1 MMKMKGIWQKFKG
14 LMPEGLKDFPHY
26 AEGPERYS
34 LLRKNFVFIVCAT
47 AIIPLLLMAAINYYQ
62 YQSALKEEIV
72 KPLSRL
78 ITSTKHSLELFLSER
93 ESTLRLLIRE
103 RTFEE
108 LSNQGRVNFIFQSL
122 RAEFPEFVDLGL
134 IDSAG
139 LQRSYSGPYELKG
152 KNYRDQDWF
161 QEVQL
166 RGVYVSN
173 VFLGYR
179 KFPHFVIAIK
189 RDTVEGDFY
198 VLRATIDTEKFNQL
212 ISTISL
218 RPGSDIFL
226 IDREGVLQ
234 TPSRSHGNVLDKV
247 SLSVPPMSQEA
258 VITRTKDEHGEHL
271 LGYAYLRGANFILVL
286 IKEPGEIMAGWF
298 TLKSELLLVLV
309 VSVAVILIV
318 SLRATGL
325 LVDRIREADQK
336 RESCYIEVE
345 HTAKLA
351 SLGRL
356 AAGVAHEIN
365 NPLAIINEK
374 AGLLKDLVEFSEE
387 YHDQEKLLSQVDSIL
402 RSVNRCREITHRL
415 LGFAKRM
422 DLKVETI
429 HLNELLQEVLGFLEK
444 EAFHRNIKVNFNL
457 APDLSP
463 IAHDRGQL
471 QQVFLN
477 IINNAFE
484 AVQDGGNITIAT
496 KANET
501 DPNTVEVTIADDGR
515 GIQPDDLKHI
525 FDPFYSRGKEQGT
538 GLGLSISY
546 GIVAKCGGDI
556 RAESKVGKGSTF
568 TVVLPQK
575 CQMA

>member
-1 MMKMKGIWQKFKG
+1 MKGIWQKFKG

-26 AEGPERYS
+26 AEGPERYN
-34 LLRKNFVFIVCAT
+34 LLRKNFVLIVCVT

-108 LSNQGRVNFIFQSL
+108 LSNQGRLNFIFQSL
-122 RAEFPEFVDLGL
+122 KAEFPEFVDLGL
-134 IDSAG
+134 IDSSG

-212 ISTISL
+212 ISTIAL

-234 TPSRSHGNVLDKV
+234 TPSRSHGSVLEKI

-309 VSVAVILIV
+309 VSVAVIFIV
-318 SLRATGL
+318 SLRATSL

-374 AGLLKDLVEFSEE
+374 AGLLKDLVEFSKE
-387 YHDQEKLLSQVDSIL
+387 YHDRDKLLSQVDSIL

-457 APDLSP
+457 APDLAP

-484 AVQDGGNITIAT
+484 AVQDGGNIIIAT

-501 DPNTVEVTIADDGR
+501 DPSTVEVTITDDGR
-515 GIQPDDLKHI
+515 GIHPDDLKHI
-525 FDPFYSRGKEQGT
+525 FDPFYTTGKEQGT

-556 RAESKVGKGSTF
+556 RVESKVGKGSTF

>member
-1 MMKMKGIWQKFKG
+1 MSGIWQKIQR
-14 LMPEGLKDFPHY
+14 LMPKGLKDFPNY
-26 AEGPERYS
+26 GEGPERYS
-34 LLRKNFVFIVCAT
+34 LLRKNFVLIVCAT

-72 KPLSRL
+72 KPLRRL
-78 ITSTKHSLELFLSER
+78 ITSAKHTLELFLSER

-108 LSNQGRVNFIFQSL
+108 LSNQGRLNFIFQSL

-134 IDSAG
+134 IDSSG
-139 LQRSYSGPYELKG
+139 LQRSYAGPYELKG
-152 KNYRDQDWF
+152 KNYKDQDWF

-166 RGVYVSN
+166 RGVYVSD

-212 ISTISL
+212 ISTITL

-226 IDREGVLQ
+226 IDRKGVLQ
-234 TPSRSHGNVLDKV
+234 TPSRSHGNVLEKIT
-247 SLSVPPMSQEA
+247 LPVPPMSQEA
-258 VITRTKDEHGEHL
+258 VITRTKDDHGEHL
-271 LGYAYLRGANFILVL
+271 LGYAYLRGATFILVL
-286 IKEPGEIMAGWF
+286 IKEPGEVMAGWF

-309 VSVAVILIV
+309 VSVVVILIV
-318 SLRATGL
+318 SFRTAGL

-345 HTAKLA
+345 QTAKLA

-374 AGLLKDLVEFSEE
+374 AGLLKDLVEFSKE
-387 YHDQEKLLSQVDSIL
+387 YHDREKLLSQVDSIL

-422 DLKVETI
+422 DVKIETI
-429 HLNELLQEVLGFLEK
+429 YLNELVQEVLGFLEK

-457 APDLSP
+457 DQSLAP

-484 AVQDGGNITIAT
+484 AVEDGGNITIST
-496 KANET
+496 KKNEKE
-501 DPNTVEVTIADDGR
+501 PGIVEVSIADDGR
-515 GIQPDDLKHI
+515 GIHPDDLKHI
-525 FDPFYSRGKEQGT
+525 FDPFYTRGKEQGT

-556 RAESKVGKGSTF
+556 RVESKVGKGSNF

-575 CQMA
+575 CKMA

>member
-1 MMKMKGIWQKFKG
+1 MKMSGIWQKFKG
-14 LMPEGLKDFPHY
+14 LMPRGLKDFPHY
-26 AEGPERYS
+26 GEGPERYS
-34 LLRKNFVFIVCAT
+34 LLRKNFVLIVCAT

-62 YQSALKEEIV
+62 YQSVLKEEIV
-72 KPLSRL
+72 QPLRRL
-78 ITSTKHSLELFLSER
+78 VTSTKHTLELFLSER

-103 RTFEE
+103 RSFEE
-108 LSNQGRVNFIFQSL
+108 LSNQARLNSIFQSL
-122 RAEFPEFVDLGL
+122 KAEFPEFVDLGL

-152 KNYRDQDWF
+152 KNYKGQDWF

-189 RDTVEGDFY
+189 RDTAEGDFY
-198 VLRATIDTEKFNQL
+198 LLRATIDTEKFNEL
-212 ISTISL
+212 ISTIIL

-226 IDREGVLQ
+226 IDREGILQ
-234 TPSRSHGNVLDKV
+234 TPSRSHGDVLEKV
-247 SLSVPPMSQEA
+247 PLEIPPMSQEA

-286 IKEPGEIMAGWF
+286 IKEPGEVMAGWF

-318 SLRATGL
+318 SLRTTAL

-336 RESCYIEVE
+336 RESVYIEVE
-345 HTAKLA
+345 HTSKLA
-351 SLGRL
+351 SMGRL

-374 AGLLKDLVEFSEE
+374 AGLLKDLVEFSKE
-387 YHDQEKLLSQVDSIL
+387 YQDREKLLLQVDSIL

-422 DLKVETI
+422 DVKVETI
-429 HLNELLQEVLGFLEK
+429 YINELVQEVLGFLEK
-444 EAFHRNIKVNFNL
+444 EAFHRDIKVTLNL
-457 APDLSP
+457 AQDIAP

-484 AVQDGGNITIAT
+484 AVEDGGNITIST
-496 KANET
+496 KENEKE
-501 DPNTVEVTIADDGR
+501 PGIVEVTIADDGR
-515 GIQPDDLKHI
+515 GIHPDDLKHI

-556 RAESKVGKGSTF
+556 KVESEIEKGSTF
-568 TVVLPQK
+568 TVVLPHK
-575 CQMA
+575 CKMA

>member
-1 MMKMKGIWQKFKG
+1 MEMSGIWQKFKR
-14 LMPEGLKDFPHY
+14 LMPKGLKDFPHY
-26 AEGPERYS
+26 AEGPERYN

-62 YQSALKEEIV
+62 YQSVLKEEIV
-72 KPLSRL
+72 KPLRRL
-78 ITSTKHSLELFLSER
+78 ITSTKHTLELFLSER

-108 LSNQGRVNFIFQSL
+108 LSNQARLNSIFQSL
-122 RAEFPEFVDLGL
+122 KAEFPEFVDLGL
-134 IDSAG
+134 IDASG

-189 RDTVEGDFY
+189 RDTAEGDFY
-198 VLRATIDTEKFNQL
+198 FLRATIDTEKFNEL
-212 ISTISL
+212 ISTITL
-218 RPGSDIFL
+218 RPGSDIFI
-226 IDREGVLQ
+226 IDREGILQ
-234 TPSRSHGNVLDKV
+234 TPSRHHGSVLEKV
-247 SLSVPPMSQEA
+247 TFEVPPMSQEA
-258 VITRTKDEHGEHL
+258 IMTRTKDRHGEHL
-271 LGYAYLRGANFILVL
+271 LGYAYLRGAAFILVL
-286 IKEPGEIMAGWF
+286 IKEPGEVMAGWF
-298 TLKSELLLVLV
+298 TLKGELLLVLV
-309 VSVAVILIV
+309 VSVTVILIV

-325 LVDRIREADQK
+325 MVDRIREADQK
-336 RESCYIEVE
+336 RESMYAEME
-345 HTAKLA
+345 HTGKLA

-374 AGLLKDLVEFSEE
+374 AGLMKDLVEFSQE
-387 YHDQEKLLSQVDSIL
+387 YQDREKLMSQVDSIL
-402 RSVNRCREITHRL
+402 RSVDRSREITHRL

-422 DLKVETI
+422 DVKIETI
-429 HLNELLQEVLGFLEK
+429 HLNELLQEVFGFLEK
-444 EAFHRNIKVNFNL
+444 EAFHRNIKVSFNL
-457 APDLSP
+457 ASDLAP

-484 AVQDGGNITIAT
+484 AVEDGGNISIAT
-496 KANET
+496 KENEK
-501 DPNTVEVTIADDGR
+501 DPDTVEVAIADDGR
-515 GIQPDDLKHI
+515 GIHPDDLKHI
-525 FDPFYSRGKEQGT
+525 FDPFYSKGKEQGT

-546 GIVAKCGGDI
+546 GILAKCGGDI
-556 RAESKVGKGSTF
+556 RVESKVGKGSTF

-575 CQMA
+575 CMTA

>member
-1 MMKMKGIWQKFKG
+1 MYMSGIWQKLQN
-14 LMPEGLKDFPHY
+14 LMPRGLKDFPHY
-26 AEGPERYS
+26 GEGPERYS
-34 LLRKNFVFIVCAT
+34 LLRKNFVLIVCAT
-47 AIIPLLLMAAINYYQ
+47 AVIPLLLMAAINYYQ

-72 KPLSRL
+72 KPLRRL
-78 ITSTKHSLELFLSER
+78 ITSTKHTLELFLSER

-103 RTFEE
+103 RSFEE
-108 LSNQGRVNFIFQSL
+108 LSNQARLNFLFQSL
-122 RAEFPEFVDLGL
+122 REVFPEFVDLGL
-134 IDSAG
+134 IDSSG
-139 LQRSYSGPYELKG
+139 VQRSYAGPYELKG

-212 ISTISL
+212 ISTITL

-226 IDREGVLQ
+226 LDRQGVLQ
-234 TPSRSHGNVLDKV
+234 TPSKYHGDILEKV
-247 SLSVPPMSQEA
+247 SLPVPPISQEA
-258 VITRTKDEHGEHL
+258 VITRTKDKHGEHL

-286 IKEPGEIMAGWF
+286 IKEPGEVMAGWF

-309 VSVAVILIV
+309 VSVALILIV
-318 SLRATGL
+318 SFRTTGL

-336 RESCYIEVE
+336 RESFYIEME
-345 HTAKLA
+345 HTTKLA

-374 AGLLKDLVEFSEE
+374 AGLLKDLVEFSKQ
-387 YHDQEKLLSQVDSIL
+387 YQDREKLLSQVDSIL
-402 RSVNRCREITHRL
+402 RSVSRCREITHRL

-422 DLKVETI
+422 DVKVETI
-429 HLNELLQEVLGFLEK
+429 YLNELLQEVLGFLEK
-444 EAFHRNIKVNFNL
+444 EAFHRNITVNFDL
-457 APDLSP
+457 DPDLPP

-484 AVQDGGNITIAT
+484 AVDDGGNITIAT
-496 KANET
+496 KESELELGA
-501 DPNTVEVTIADDGR
+501 VEATIADDGR
-515 GIQPDDLKHI
+515 GIHPDELKHI
-525 FDPFYSRGKEQGT
+525 FDPFYTKGKEQGT

-556 RAESKVGKGSTF
+556 RVKSEVGKGSSF
-568 TVVLPQK
+568 TVVLPKK
-575 CQMA
+575 CAMA

>member
-1 MMKMKGIWQKFKG
+1 MKMSGIWQKFRQV
-14 LMPEGLKDFPHY
+14 MPKGLKDFPNY
-26 AEGPERYS
+26 GEGVERYN
-34 LLRKNFVFIVCAT
+34 LLRKNFVLIVCAT

-62 YQSALKEEIV
+62 YQSVLKEEIV
-72 KPLSRL
+72 KPLRRL

-108 LSNQGRVNFIFQSL
+108 LSSQARLNFIFQSL
-122 RAEFPEFVDLGL
+122 KAEFPEFVDLGL
-134 IDSAG
+134 IDASG

-152 KNYRDQDWF
+152 KKYEDQDWF

-166 RGVYVSN
+166 RGVYVSD

-179 KFPHFVIAIK
+179 KFPHFVIAIR

-212 ISTISL
+212 INTISL

-226 IDREGVLQ
+226 IDRNGILQ
-234 TPSRSHGNVLDKV
+234 TPSRHHGSVLEKV
-247 SLSVPPMSQEA
+247 TFPIPPMSQEA
-258 VITRTKDEHGEHL
+258 VIGETKDQHGEHL
-271 LGYAYLRGANFILVL
+271 FGYAYLRGAAFILVL
-286 IKEPGEIMAGWF
+286 IKEPGEVMAGWF
-298 TLKSELLLVLV
+298 TLKIELLLVLV

-318 SLRATGL
+318 SIRTTGL

-336 RESCYIEVE
+336 RESFHAEME
-345 HTAKLA
+345 HTGKLA

-374 AGLLKDLVEFSEE
+374 AGLLKDLVEFSQE
-387 YHDQEKLLSQVDSIL
+387 YHDREKLISQVDSIL
-402 RSVNRCREITHRL
+402 RSVNRCREVTHRL

-422 DLKVETI
+422 DVKVETI
-429 HLNELLQEVLGFLEK
+429 YLNELLQEVLGFLEK
-444 EAFHRNIKVNFNL
+444 EAFHRSITVSFNL
-457 APDLSP
+457 APELGP
-463 IAHDRGQL
+463 ISHDRGQL

-484 AVQDGGNITIAT
+484 AVEDGGNITIAT
-496 KANET
+496 RENET
-501 DPNTVEVTIADDGR
+501 DPGNIEVTFTDDGR
-515 GIQPDDLKHI
+515 GIHPDDLKHI

-546 GIVAKCGGDI
+546 GIIAKCGGDI
-556 RAESKVGKGSTF
+556 RVESELAKGSTF

-575 CQMA
+575 CTMA

>member
-1 MMKMKGIWQKFKG
+1 MKMSGIWQKLKR
-14 LMPEGLKDFPHY
+14 LMPKDLKDFPHY
-26 AEGPERYS
+26 AEGPERYN
-34 LLRKNFVFIVCAT
+34 LLRKNFVLIVCASS
-47 AIIPLLLMAAINYYQ
+47 IIPLLLMAAINYYQ

-78 ITSTKHSLELFLSER
+78 ITSTKHSLELFLSAR

-103 RTFEE
+103 RSFEE
-108 LSNQGRVNFIFQSL
+108 LGNQARLNFIFQSL

-134 IDSAG
+134 IDSSG

-166 RGVYVSN
+166 RGLYVSN

-198 VLRATIDTEKFNQL
+198 ILRATIDTEKFNQL
-212 ISTISL
+212 ISTIIL
-218 RPGSDIFL
+218 RPGSDLFL
-226 IDREGVLQ
+226 IDREGV
-234 TPSRSHGNVLDKV
+234 
-247 SLSVPPMSQEA
+247 
-258 VITRTKDEHGEHL
+258 RTKDKHGEHL

-318 SLRATGL
+318 SFRATGL

-336 RESCYIEVE
+336 RESYYIEVE

-374 AGLLKDLVEFSEE
+374 AGLLKDLVEFSKE
-387 YHDQEKLLSQVDSIL
+387 YHDREKLKVQVESIL

-422 DLKVETI
+422 DVKVETI
-429 HLNELLQEVLGFLEK
+429 YLNELLQEVLGFLEK

-457 APDLSP
+457 APDLAP

-484 AVQDGGNITIAT
+484 AVEDGGNITIST
-496 KANET
+496 KENET
-501 DPNTVEVTIADDGR
+501 EPGVVEVAIADDGR
-515 GIQPDDLKHI
+515 GIHPDDLKHI
-525 FDPFYSRGKEQGT
+525 FDPFYSKGKEQGT

-556 RAESKVGKGSTF
+556 RVESKLGKGSTF

-575 CQMA
+575 CTMA

>member
-1 MMKMKGIWQKFKG
+1 MEMSGIWQKFKR
-14 LMPEGLKDFPHY
+14 LMPKGLKDFPHY
-26 AEGPERYS
+26 AEGPERYN

-62 YQSALKEEIV
+62 YQSVLKEEIV
-72 KPLSRL
+72 KPLRRL
-78 ITSTKHSLELFLSER
+78 ITSTKHTLELFLSER

-108 LSNQGRVNFIFQSL
+108 LSNQARLNSIFQSL
-122 RAEFPEFVDLGL
+122 KAEFPEFVDLGL
-134 IDSAG
+134 IDASG

-189 RDTVEGDFY
+189 RDTAEGDFY
-198 VLRATIDTEKFNQL
+198 VLRATIDTEKFNEL
-212 ISTISL
+212 ISTITL
-218 RPGSDIFL
+218 RPGSDIFI
-226 IDREGVLQ
+226 IDREGILQ
-234 TPSRSHGNVLDKV
+234 TPSRHHGSVLEKV
-247 SLSVPPMSQEA
+247 TFEIPPMSQEA
-258 VITRTKDEHGEHL
+258 IMTRTKDRHGEHL
-271 LGYAYLRGANFILVL
+271 LGYAYLRGAAFILVL
-286 IKEPGEIMAGWF
+286 IKEPGEVMAGWF
-298 TLKSELLLVLV
+298 ALKSELLLVLV
-309 VSVAVILIV
+309 VSVTVILIV

-325 LVDRIREADQK
+325 MVDRIREADQK
-336 RESCYIEVE
+336 RESMYAEME
-345 HTAKLA
+345 HTGKLA

-374 AGLLKDLVEFSEE
+374 AGLMKDLVEFSQE
-387 YHDQEKLLSQVDSIL
+387 YQDREKLMSQVDSIL

-422 DLKVETI
+422 DVKVETI
-429 HLNELLQEVLGFLEK
+429 HLNELLQEVFGFLEK
-444 EAFHRNIKVNFNL
+444 EAFHRNILVSFNL
-457 APDLSP
+457 ASDLAP

-484 AVQDGGNITIAT
+484 AVEDGGNISIAT
-496 KANET
+496 KENEK
-501 DPNTVEVTIADDGR
+501 DPGTVEVAIADDGR
-515 GIQPDDLKHI
+515 GIHPDDLKHI
-525 FDPFYSRGKEQGT
+525 FDPFYSKGKEQGT

-546 GIVAKCGGDI
+546 GIIAKCGGDI
-556 RAESKVGKGSTF
+556 RVESKVGKGSTF

-575 CQMA
+575 CMMA

>member
-1 MMKMKGIWQKFKG
+1 MKMSGIWQKLKR
-14 LMPEGLKDFPHY
+14 LMPKDLKDFPHY
-26 AEGPERYS
+26 AEGPERYN
-34 LLRKNFVFIVCAT
+34 LLRKNFVLIVCASS
-47 AIIPLLLMAAINYYQ
+47 IIPLLLMAAINYYQ

-78 ITSTKHSLELFLSER
+78 ITSTKHSLELFLSAR

-103 RTFEE
+103 RSFEE
-108 LSNQGRVNFIFQSL
+108 LSNQARLNFIFQSL

-134 IDSAG
+134 IDSSG

-166 RGVYVSN
+166 RGLYVSN

-198 VLRATIDTEKFNQL
+198 ILRATIDTEKFNQL
-212 ISTISL
+212 ISTIIL
-218 RPGSDIFL
+218 RPGSDLFL

-234 TPSRSHGNVLDKV
+234 TPSRSHGNVLEKV
-247 SLSVPPMSQEA
+247 SLPVLTMSQEA
-258 VITRTKDEHGEHL
+258 IITRTKDKHGEHL

-318 SLRATGL
+318 SFRATGL

-336 RESCYIEVE
+336 RESYYIEVE

-374 AGLLKDLVEFSEE
+374 AGLLKDLVEFSKE
-387 YHDQEKLLSQVDSIL
+387 YHDREKLKVQVESIL

-422 DLKVETI
+422 DVKVETI
-429 HLNELLQEVLGFLEK
+429 YLNELLQEVLGFLEK

-457 APDLSP
+457 APDLAP

-484 AVQDGGNITIAT
+484 AVEDGGNITIST
-496 KANET
+496 KENET
-501 DPNTVEVTIADDGR
+501 EPGVVEVAIADDGR
-515 GIQPDDLKHI
+515 GIHPDDLKHI
-525 FDPFYSRGKEQGT
+525 FDPFYSKGKEQGT

-556 RAESKVGKGSTF
+556 RVESKLGKGSTF

-575 CQMA
+575 CTMA

>member
-1 MMKMKGIWQKFKG
+1 MKMSGIWQKLKR
-14 LMPEGLKDFPHY
+14 LMPKDLKDFPHY
-26 AEGPERYS
+26 AEGPERYN
-34 LLRKNFVFIVCAT
+34 LLRKNFVLIVCASS
-47 AIIPLLLMAAINYYQ
+47 IIPLLLMAAINYYQ

-103 RTFEE
+103 RSFEE
-108 LSNQGRVNFIFQSL
+108 LSNQARLNFIFQSL

-134 IDSAG
+134 IDSSG

-166 RGVYVSN
+166 RGLYVSN

-198 VLRATIDTEKFNQL
+198 ILRATIDTEKFNQL
-212 ISTISL
+212 ISTIIL
-218 RPGSDIFL
+218 RPGSDLFL

-234 TPSRSHGNVLDKV
+234 TPSRSHGNVLEKV
-247 SLSVPPMSQEA
+247 SLPVPPMSQEA
-258 VITRTKDEHGEHL
+258 IITRTKDKHGEHL

-318 SLRATGL
+318 SFRATGL

-336 RESCYIEVE
+336 RESYYIEVE

-374 AGLLKDLVEFSEE
+374 AGLLKDLVEFSKE
-387 YHDQEKLLSQVDSIL
+387 YHDREKLKVQVESIL

-422 DLKVETI
+422 DVKVETI
-429 HLNELLQEVLGFLEK
+429 YLNELVQEVLGFLEK
-444 EAFHRNIKVNFNL
+444 EAFHRNIKVNLNL
-457 APDLSP
+457 APDLAP

-484 AVQDGGNITIAT
+484 AVEDGGNITIST
-496 KANET
+496 KENET
-501 DPNTVEVTIADDGR
+501 EPGVVEVAIADDGR
-515 GIQPDDLKHI
+515 GIHPDDLKHI
-525 FDPFYSRGKEQGT
+525 FDPFYSKGKEQGT

-556 RAESKVGKGSTF
+556 RVESKLGKGSTF

-575 CQMA
+575 CTMA

>member
-1 MMKMKGIWQKFKG
+1 MEMSGIWQKFKR
-14 LMPEGLKDFPHY
+14 LMPKGLKDFPHY
-26 AEGPERYS
+26 AEGPERYN

-62 YQSALKEEIV
+62 YQSVLKEEIV
-72 KPLSRL
+72 KPLRRL
-78 ITSTKHSLELFLSER
+78 ITSTKHTLELFLSER

-108 LSNQGRVNFIFQSL
+108 LSNQARLNSIFQSL
-122 RAEFPEFVDLGL
+122 KAEFPEFVDLGL
-134 IDSAG
+134 IDASG

-189 RDTVEGDFY
+189 RDTAEGDFY
-198 VLRATIDTEKFNQL
+198 VLRATIDTEKFNEL
-212 ISTISL
+212 ISTITL
-218 RPGSDIFL
+218 RPGSDIFI
-226 IDREGVLQ
+226 IDREGILQ
-234 TPSRSHGNVLDKV
+234 TPSRHHGSVLEKV
-247 SLSVPPMSQEA
+247 TFEIPPMSQEA
-258 VITRTKDEHGEHL
+258 IMTRTKDRHGEHL
-271 LGYAYLRGANFILVL
+271 LGYAYLRGAAFILVL
-286 IKEPGEIMAGWF
+286 IKEPGEVMAGWF
-298 TLKSELLLVLV
+298 ALKSELLLVLV
-309 VSVAVILIV
+309 VSVTVILIV

-325 LVDRIREADQK
+325 MVDRIREADQK
-336 RESCYIEVE
+336 RESMYAEME
-345 HTAKLA
+345 HTGKLA

-374 AGLLKDLVEFSEE
+374 AGLLKDLVDFSKK
-387 YHDQEKLLSQVDSIL
+387 YHDRKKLMEQVDSIL

-422 DLKVETI
+422 DVKVETI
-429 HLNELLQEVLGFLEK
+429 YLNELLQEVLGFLEK
-444 EAFHRNIKVNFNL
+444 EAFHRNITVSFNL
-457 APDLSP
+457 APELGP
-463 IAHDRGQL
+463 ISHDRGQL

-484 AVQDGGNITIAT
+484 AVEDGGNITIAT
-496 KANET
+496 RENET
-501 DPNTVEVTIADDGR
+501 DPANIEVTFTDDGR
-515 GIQPDDLKHI
+515 GIHQDDLKHI

-556 RAESKVGKGSTF
+556 RVESEVGKGSTF

-575 CQMA
+575 CTMA

>member
-1 MMKMKGIWQKFKG
+1 MEMSGIWQKFKR
-14 LMPEGLKDFPHY
+14 LMPKGLKDFPHY
-26 AEGPERYS
+26 AEGPERYK

-62 YQSALKEEIV
+62 YQSVLKEEIV
-72 KPLSRL
+72 KPLRRL
-78 ITSTKHSLELFLSER
+78 ITSTKHTLELFLSER

-108 LSNQGRVNFIFQSL
+108 LSNQTRLNSIFQSL
-122 RAEFPEFVDLGL
+122 KAEFPEFVDLGL
-134 IDSAG
+134 IDASG

-152 KNYRDQDWF
+152 RNYSDQDWF

-189 RDTVEGDFY
+189 RDTAEGNFY

-212 ISTISL
+212 ISTITL
-218 RPGSDIFL
+218 RRGSDIFL
-226 IDREGVLQ
+226 MDREGVLQ
-234 TPSRSHGNVLDKV
+234 TPSRHHGNVLEKV
-247 SLSVPPMSQEA
+247 SLPVPPMSQEA
-258 VITRTKDEHGEHL
+258 VITSTEDKHGEHL
-271 LGYAYLRGANFILVL
+271 LGYAYLRGGNFILVL
-286 IKEPGEIMAGWF
+286 LKEPGEVMAGWF
-298 TLKSELLLVLV
+298 ALKGELLLVLV
-309 VSVAVILIV
+309 VSVTVILIV

-325 LVDRIREADQK
+325 MVDRIREADQK
-336 RESCYIEVE
+336 RESMYAEME
-345 HTAKLA
+345 HTGKLA

-374 AGLLKDLVEFSEE
+374 AGLMKDLVEFSQE
-387 YHDQEKLLSQVDSIL
+387 YQDREKLMSQVDSIL

-422 DLKVETI
+422 DVKVETI
-429 HLNELLQEVLGFLEK
+429 HLNELLQEVFGFLEK
-444 EAFHRNIKVNFNL
+444 EAFHRNITVSFNL
-457 APDLSP
+457 ASDLAP

-484 AVQDGGNITIAT
+484 AVEDGGNISIAT
-496 KANET
+496 KENEK
-501 DPNTVEVTIADDGR
+501 DQGTVEVAIADDGR
-515 GIQPDDLKHI
+515 GIHLDDLKHI
-525 FDPFYSRGKEQGT
+525 FDPFYSKGKEQGT

-546 GIVAKCGGDI
+546 GIIAKCGGDI
-556 RAESKVGKGSTF
+556 RVESKVGKGSTF

-575 CQMA
+575 CMMA

>member
-1 MMKMKGIWQKFKG
+1 MKMSGIWQKFRQV
-14 LMPEGLKDFPHY
+14 MPKGLKDFPNY
-26 AEGPERYS
+26 GEGVERYN
-34 LLRKNFVFIVCAT
+34 LLRKNFVLIVCAT
-47 AIIPLLLMAAINYYQ
+47 AIIPLLLMAVINYYQ
-62 YQSALKEEIV
+62 YQSVLKEEIV
-72 KPLSRL
+72 NPLRRL
-78 ITSTKHSLELFLSER
+78 ITTTKHSLELFLSER

-108 LSNQGRVNFIFQSL
+108 LSSQARLNFIFQSL
-122 RAEFPEFVDLGL
+122 KAEFPEFVDLGL
-134 IDSAG
+134 IDASG

-152 KNYRDQDWF
+152 KNYKNQDWF

-166 RGVYVSN
+166 RGVYVSD

-198 VLRATIDTEKFNQL
+198 VLRATIDTEKFNEL

-218 RPGSDIFL
+218 KPGSDVFL
-226 IDREGVLQ
+226 IDRDGILQ
-234 TPSRSHGNVLDKV
+234 TPSRHHGSVLEKV
-247 SLSVPPMSQEA
+247 TFPIPPMSLEA
-258 VITRTKDEHGEHL
+258 VIGQTKDHHGEHL
-271 LGYAYLRGANFILVL
+271 FGYAYLQQAAFILVL
-286 IKEPGEIMAGWF
+286 IKEPGEVMAGWF
-298 TLKSELLLVLV
+298 TLKIELLLVLV

-318 SLRATGL
+318 SLRTTGL
-325 LVDRIREADQK
+325 LVDRIKEADQK
-336 RESCYIEVE
+336 RESLYAEME
-345 HTAKLA
+345 HTGKLA

-374 AGLLKDLVEFSEE
+374 AGLLKDLVDLSKK
-387 YHDQEKLLSQVDSIL
+387 YHDRKKLMEQADSIL
-402 RSVNRCREITHRL
+402 RSVSRCREITHRL

-422 DLKVETI
+422 DVKVETI
-429 HLNELLQEVLGFLEK
+429 YLNELLQEVLGFLEK
-444 EAFHRNIKVNFNL
+444 EAFHRSVMVSLNL
-457 APDLSP
+457 APDLGP

-477 IINNAFE
+477 IINNAFD
-484 AVQDGGNITIAT
+484 AVEDGGNITITT
-496 KANET
+496 KESDA
-501 DPNTVEVTIADDGR
+501 DPGTVEVAFADDGR
-515 GIQPDDLKHI
+515 GIHPNDLKHI
-525 FDPFYSRGKEQGT
+525 FDPFYSSGKEQGT

-556 RAESKVGKGSTF
+556 RVESEVGKGSTF

-575 CQMA
+575 CTMA

>member
-1 MMKMKGIWQKFKG
+1 LTKMSGVWQRFQR
-14 LMPEGLKDFPHY
+14 LMPRGLKDFPHY
-26 AEGPERYS
+26 GEGPERYT
-34 LLRKNFVFIVCAT
+34 LLRKNFVLIVCAT

-72 KPLSRL
+72 KPLRRL
-78 ITSTKHSLELFLSER
+78 ITNTKHTLELFLSER

-103 RTFEE
+103 RSLEE
-108 LSNQGRVNFIFQSL
+108 LSNQARLNFIFQSL
-122 RAEFPEFVDLGL
+122 KAEFPEFVDLGL
-134 IDSAG
+134 IDSSG
-139 LQRSYSGPYELKG
+139 VQRSYSGPYELKG
-152 KNYRDQDWF
+152 KNYKDQDWF

-189 RDTVEGDFY
+189 RDTGEGDFY

-212 ISTISL
+212 ISTITL

-234 TPSRSHGNVLDKV
+234 TPSRSHGNVLEKV
-247 SLSVPPMSQEA
+247 SFAVPPMSQEA
-258 VITRTKDEHGEHL
+258 VITRTKDKHGEHL

-286 IKEPGEIMAGWF
+286 IKQPGEVMAGWF

-309 VSVAVILIV
+309 VSVAVILMV
-318 SLRATGL
+318 SFRITGL
-325 LVDRIREADQK
+325 LVGRIREADQR
-336 RESCYIEVE
+336 RESCYIEME

-374 AGLLKDLVEFSEE
+374 AGLLKDLVEFSKQ
-387 YHDQEKLLSQVDSIL
+387 YQDREKLLSQVDSIL
-402 RSVNRCREITHRL
+402 RSVSRCREITHRL

-422 DLKVETI
+422 DVKVETI
-429 HLNELLQEVLGFLEK
+429 YLNELLQEVLGFLEK

-457 APDLSP
+457 APDIAP

-484 AVQDGGNITIAT
+484 AVKDGGTITIST
-496 KANET
+496 KENEME
-501 DPNTVEVTIADDGR
+501 PGSVEVAITDDGR
-515 GIQPDDLKHI
+515 GIHPDDLKHI
-525 FDPFYSRGKEQGT
+525 FDPFYSKGKEQGT

-556 RAESKVGKGSTF
+556 RVESKLGKGSTF

-575 CQMA
+575 CKMA

>member
-1 MMKMKGIWQKFKG
+1 MKNMWQNFRR
-14 LMPEGLKDFPHY
+14 LMPKGLKDFPNY
-26 AEGPERYS
+26 GEGPERYK
-34 LLRKNFVFIVCAT
+34 LLRKNLVLIVCAT

-62 YQSALKEEIV
+62 YQSVLKEEIV
-72 KPLSRL
+72 KPLRRL
-78 ITSTKHSLELFLSER
+78 VTSTKHTLELFLSER

-103 RTFEE
+103 RSFEE
-108 LSNQGRVNFIFQSL
+108 LSNQTRLNSIFQSL
-122 RAEFPEFVDLGL
+122 KAEFPEFVDLGL
-134 IDSAG
+134 IDASG

-152 KNYRDQDWF
+152 KNYEDQDWF

-166 RGVYVSN
+166 RGIYVSD

-198 VLRATIDTEKFNQL
+198 VLRATIDSEKFNEL
-212 ISTISL
+212 ISTITL

-226 IDREGVLQ
+226 IDRKGILQ
-234 TPSRSHGNVLDKV
+234 TPSRHHGNVLEKV
-247 SLSVPPMSQEA
+247 TFPIPPMTQEA
-258 VITRTKDEHGEHL
+258 VVTKTKDAHEEHL
-271 LGYAYLRGANFILVL
+271 LGYVYLRGANFILVL
-286 IKEPGEIMAGWF
+286 LKEPGEVMAGWF
-298 TLKSELLLVLV
+298 TLKIELLLVLV

-318 SLRATGL
+318 SLRTAGL
-325 LVDRIREADQK
+325 LVDRVKEVDQK
-336 RESCYIEVE
+336 REALYAEME
-345 HTAKLA
+345 HTGKLA

-365 NPLAIINEK
+365 NPLAIINER
-374 AGLLKDLVEFSEE
+374 AGLLKDMVEFSKK
-387 YHDQEKLLSQVDSIL
+387 YHDREKLKLEVGSIL
-402 RSVNRCREITHRL
+402 RSVDRCREVTHRL

-422 DLKVETI
+422 DVKIETI
-429 HLNELLQEVLGFLEK
+429 YLNELLQEVLGFLEK

-457 APDLSP
+457 APDLAP

-484 AVQDGGNITIAT
+484 AVKDGGNITIASR
-496 KANET
+496 KNET
-501 DPNTVEVTIADDGR
+501 SPDSVEVAIVDDGS
-515 GIQPDDLKHI
+515 GIHPDDLKHI
-525 FDPFYSRGKEQGT
+525 FDPFYSKGKEQGT

-546 GIVAKCGGDI
+546 GIIAKCGGDI
-556 RAESKVGKGSTF
+556 RVESEVGKGSTF

-575 CQMA
+575 CTMA

>member
-1 MMKMKGIWQKFKG
+1 MEMNGIWQKFRQ
-14 LMPEGLKDFPHY
+14 LMPKGLKDFPHY
-26 AEGPERYS
+26 AEGPERYD

-72 KPLSRL
+72 KPLRRL
-78 ITSTKHSLELFLSER
+78 ITSTKHTLELFLSER

-108 LSNQGRVNFIFQSL
+108 LSNQTRLSSIFQSL
-122 RAEFPEFVDLGL
+122 KAEFPEFVDVGL
-134 IDSAG
+134 IDSSG

-189 RDTVEGDFY
+189 RNSVEGDFY

-212 ISTISL
+212 ISTITL
-218 RPGSDIFL
+218 RPGSDMFL

-234 TPSRSHGNVLDKV
+234 TPSRHHGNVLEKA
-247 SLSVPPMSQEA
+247 LAPVPPMSQEA
-258 VITRTKDEHGEHL
+258 VITRTQDKHGEHL
-271 LGYAYLRGANFILVL
+271 LGYAYLRGANFILVV

-298 TLKSELLLVLV
+298 TLKSELLLVLL
-309 VSVAVILIV
+309 VSTVVILIV
-318 SLRATGL
+318 SFRATGL

-336 RESCYIEVE
+336 RESVYMEME

-374 AGLLKDLVEFSEE
+374 AGLLKDLVEFSKE
-387 YHDQEKLLSQVDSIL
+387 YHDREKLLAQVDSIL

-422 DLKVETI
+422 DVKVETI
-429 HLNELLQEVLGFLEK
+429 YLNELLQEVLGFLEK
-444 EAFHRNIKVNFNL
+444 EAFHRDIKVNFNL
-457 APDLSP
+457 APDLAP

-484 AVQDGGNITIAT
+484 AVDDGGNITIAT
-496 KANET
+496 KENET
-501 DPNTVEVTIADDGR
+501 EPGVVEVAIADDGR
-515 GIQPDDLKHI
+515 GIHPDDLKHI
-525 FDPFYSRGKEQGT
+525 FDPFYSKGKEQGT

-556 RAESKVGKGSTF
+556 RVESAVGKGSTF
-568 TVVLPQK
+568 TVVLPEK
-575 CQMA
+575 CTMA

>member
-1 MMKMKGIWQKFKG
+1 MKMSGIWQKLKR
-14 LMPEGLKDFPHY
+14 LMPKDLKDFPHY
-26 AEGPERYS
+26 AEGPERYN
-34 LLRKNFVFIVCAT
+34 LLRKNFVLIVCASS
-47 AIIPLLLMAAINYYQ
+47 IIPLLLMAAINYYQ

-78 ITSTKHSLELFLSER
+78 ITSTKHSLELFLSAR

-103 RTFEE
+103 RSFEE
-108 LSNQGRVNFIFQSL
+108 LGNQARLNFIFQSL

-134 IDSAG
+134 IDSSG

-166 RGVYVSN
+166 RGLYVSN

-198 VLRATIDTEKFNQL
+198 ILRATIDTEKFNQL
-212 ISTISL
+212 ISTIIL
-218 RPGSDIFL
+218 RPGSDLFL

-234 TPSRSHGNVLDKV
+234 TPSRSHGNVLEKV
-247 SLSVPPMSQEA
+247 SLPVPPMSQEA
-258 VITRTKDEHGEHL
+258 IITRTKDKHGEHL

-318 SLRATGL
+318 SFRATGL

-336 RESCYIEVE
+336 RESYYIEVE

-374 AGLLKDLVEFSEE
+374 AGLLKDLVEFSKE
-387 YHDQEKLLSQVDSIL
+387 YHDREKLKVQVESIL

-422 DLKVETI
+422 DVKVETI
-429 HLNELLQEVLGFLEK
+429 YLNELLQEVLGFLEK

-457 APDLSP
+457 APDLAP

-484 AVQDGGNITIAT
+484 AVEDGGNITIST
-496 KANET
+496 KENET
-501 DPNTVEVTIADDGR
+501 EPGVVEVAIADDGR
-515 GIQPDDLKHI
+515 GIHPDDLKHI
-525 FDPFYSRGKEQGT
+525 FDPFYSKGKEQGT

-556 RAESKVGKGSTF
+556 RVESKLGKGSTF

-575 CQMA
+575 CTMA

>member
-1 MMKMKGIWQKFKG
+1 MNGIWQKLHRLMPKG
-14 LMPEGLKDFPHY
+14 LRDFPHHG
-26 AEGPERYS
+26 EGPERYN

-62 YQSALKEEIV
+62 YQSVLKEEIV
-72 KPLSRL
+72 KPLRRL
-78 ITSTKHSLELFLSER
+78 ITSTKHTLELFLNER

-108 LSNQGRVNFIFQSL
+108 LSNQARLNFIFQSL
-122 RAEFPEFVDLGL
+122 KAEFPEFVDLGL
-134 IDSAG
+134 IDASG

-152 KNYRDQDWF
+152 KNYKDQGWF

-166 RGVYVSN
+166 RGVYVSD

-189 RDTVEGDFY
+189 RDTAEGDFY
-198 VLRATIDTEKFNQL
+198 VLRATIDTEKFNEL

-218 RPGSDIFL
+218 RPGSDMFL
-226 IDREGVLQ
+226 IDRDGILQ
-234 TPSRSHGNVLDKV
+234 TPSRHHGSVLEKV
-247 SLSVPPMSQEA
+247 AFPIPPMSQEA
-258 VITRTKDEHGEHL
+258 VIGRTKDQHGEHL
-271 LGYAYLRGANFILVL
+271 FGYAYLQQAAFILIL
-286 IKEPGEIMAGWF
+286 IKEPGEVMAGWF
-298 TLKSELLLVLV
+298 TLKIELLLVLV

-318 SLRATGL
+318 SLRTTGL
-325 LVDRIREADQK
+325 LVDRIKEADQK
-336 RESCYIEVE
+336 RESVYAEME
-345 HTAKLA
+345 HTGKLA

-374 AGLLKDLVEFSEE
+374 AGLLKDLVDFSKK
-387 YHDQEKLLSQVDSIL
+387 YHDRKKLMEQVDSIL
-402 RSVNRCREITHRL
+402 RSVSRCREITHRL

-422 DLKVETI
+422 DVKVETI
-429 HLNELLQEVLGFLEK
+429 YLNELLQEVLGFLEK
-444 EAFHRNIKVNFNL
+444 EAFHRNIEVSFDLAPNL
-457 APDLSP
+457 AP

-477 IINNAFE
+477 IINNAFD
-484 AVQDGGNITIAT
+484 AVEDGGNITITT
-496 KANET
+496 KESDA
-501 DPNTVEVTIADDGR
+501 DPGTVEVAFADDGI
-515 GIQPDDLKHI
+515 GIHPNDLKHI
-525 FDPFYSRGKEQGT
+525 FDPFYSSGKEQGT

-556 RAESKVGKGSTF
+556 RVESEVGKGSTF

-575 CQMA
+575 CTMA

>member
-1 MMKMKGIWQKFKG
+1 
-14 LMPEGLKDFPHY
+14 
-26 AEGPERYS
+26 
-34 LLRKNFVFIVCAT
+34 
-47 AIIPLLLMAAINYYQ
+47 
-62 YQSALKEEIV
+62 
-72 KPLSRL
+72 
-78 ITSTKHSLELFLSER
+78 
-93 ESTLRLLIRE
+93 
-103 RTFEE
+103 
-108 LSNQGRVNFIFQSL
+108 
-122 RAEFPEFVDLGL
+122 
-134 IDSAG
+134 
-139 LQRSYSGPYELKG
+139 
-152 KNYRDQDWF
+152 
-161 QEVQL
+161 
-166 RGVYVSN
+166 
-173 VFLGYR
+173 
-179 KFPHFVIAIK
+179 
-189 RDTVEGDFY
+189 
-198 VLRATIDTEKFNQL
+198 
-212 ISTISL
+212 
-218 RPGSDIFL
+218 
-226 IDREGVLQ
+226 
-234 TPSRSHGNVLDKV
+234 
-247 SLSVPPMSQEA
+247 
-258 VITRTKDEHGEHL
+258 
-271 LGYAYLRGANFILVL
+271 
-286 IKEPGEIMAGWF
+286 
-298 TLKSELLLVLV
+298 
-309 VSVAVILIV
+309 
-318 SLRATGL
+318 
-325 LVDRIREADQK
+325 
-336 RESCYIEVE
+336 VE

-374 AGLLKDLVEFSEE
+374 AGLLKDLVEFSKE

-444 EAFHRNIKVNFNL
+444 EAFHRDIKVNFNL
-457 APDLSP
+457 APDLAP

-501 DPNTVEVTIADDGR
+501 DPSTVEVAISDDGR
-515 GIQPDDLKHI
+515 GIHPDDLKHI
-525 FDPFYSRGKEQGT
+525 FDPFYTRGKEQGT

-556 RAESKVGKGSTF
+556 RVESKVGRGSTF

>member
-1 MMKMKGIWQKFKG
+1 MKMSGIWQKLKR
-14 LMPEGLKDFPHY
+14 LMPKDLKDFPHY
-26 AEGPERYS
+26 AEGPERYN
-34 LLRKNFVFIVCAT
+34 LLRKNFVLIVCAT
-47 AIIPLLLMAAINYYQ
+47 SIIPLLLMAAINYYQ

-78 ITSTKHSLELFLSER
+78 ITSTKHSLELFLSAR

-103 RTFEE
+103 RSFEE
-108 LSNQGRVNFIFQSL
+108 LGNQARLNFIFQSL

-134 IDSAG
+134 IDSSG

-166 RGVYVSN
+166 RGLYVSN

-198 VLRATIDTEKFNQL
+198 ILRATIDTEKFNQL
-212 ISTISL
+212 ISTIIL
-218 RPGSDIFL
+218 RPGSDLFL

-234 TPSRSHGNVLDKV
+234 TPSRSHGNVLEKV
-247 SLSVPPMSQEA
+247 FLPVPPMSQEA
-258 VITRTKDEHGEHL
+258 IITRTKDKHGEHL

-318 SLRATGL
+318 SFRATGL

-336 RESCYIEVE
+336 RESYYIEVE

-374 AGLLKDLVEFSEE
+374 AGLLKDLVEFSKE
-387 YHDQEKLLSQVDSIL
+387 YHDREKLKVQVESIL

-422 DLKVETI
+422 DVKVETI
-429 HLNELLQEVLGFLEK
+429 YLNELVQEVLGFLEK
-444 EAFHRNIKVNFNL
+444 EAFHRNIKVNLNL
-457 APDLSP
+457 APDLAP

-484 AVQDGGNITIAT
+484 AVEDGGNITIST
-496 KANET
+496 KENET
-501 DPNTVEVTIADDGR
+501 EPGVVEVAIADDGR
-515 GIQPDDLKHI
+515 GIHPDDLKHI
-525 FDPFYSRGKEQGT
+525 FDPFYSKGKEQGT

-556 RAESKVGKGSTF
+556 RVESKLGKGSTF

-575 CQMA
+575 CTMA

>member
-1 MMKMKGIWQKFKG
+1 MSGIWQKFRQV
-14 LMPEGLKDFPHY
+14 MPKGLKDFPNY
-26 AEGPERYS
+26 GEGVERYN
-34 LLRKNFVFIVCAT
+34 LLRKNFVLIVCAT

-62 YQSALKEEIV
+62 YQSVLKEEIV
-72 KPLSRL
+72 KPLRRL

-108 LSNQGRVNFIFQSL
+108 LSSQARLNFIFQSL
-122 RAEFPEFVDLGL
+122 KAEFPEFVDLGL
-134 IDSAG
+134 IDASG

-152 KNYRDQDWF
+152 KNYKDQDWF

-166 RGVYVSN
+166 RGVYVSD

-179 KFPHFVIAIK
+179 KFPHFVIAIR

-212 ISTISL
+212 INTISL

-226 IDREGVLQ
+226 IDRNGILQ
-234 TPSRSHGNVLDKV
+234 TPSRHHGSVLEKV
-247 SLSVPPMSQEA
+247 TFPIPPMSQEA
-258 VITRTKDEHGEHL
+258 VIGETKDQHGERL
-271 LGYAYLRGANFILVL
+271 FGYAYLRGAAFILVL
-286 IKEPGEIMAGWF
+286 IKEPGEVMAGWF
-298 TLKSELLLVLV
+298 TLKIELLLVLV

-318 SLRATGL
+318 SIRTTGL

-336 RESCYIEVE
+336 RESFHAEME
-345 HTAKLA
+345 HTGKLA

-374 AGLLKDLVEFSEE
+374 AGLLKDLVEFSQE
-387 YHDQEKLLSQVDSIL
+387 YHDREKLISQVDSIL
-402 RSVNRCREITHRL
+402 RSVNRCREVTHRL

-422 DLKVETI
+422 DVKVETI
-429 HLNELLQEVLGFLEK
+429 YLNELLQEVLGFLEK
-444 EAFHRNIKVNFNL
+444 EAFHRSITVSFNL
-457 APDLSP
+457 APELGP
-463 IAHDRGQL
+463 ISHDRGQL

-484 AVQDGGNITIAT
+484 AVEDGGNITIAT
-496 KANET
+496 RENET
-501 DPNTVEVTIADDGR
+501 DPGTVEVTFTDDGR
-515 GIQPDDLKHI
+515 GIHPDDLKHI

-546 GIVAKCGGDI
+546 GIIAKCGGDI
-556 RAESKVGKGSTF
+556 RVESELAKGSTF

-575 CQMA
+575 CTMA

>member
-1 MMKMKGIWQKFKG
+1 MSGIWEQFHRLVPK
-14 LMPEGLKDFPHY
+14 GLKDFPHY
-26 AEGPERYS
+26 GEGVERYD
-34 LLRKNFVFIVCAT
+34 LLRKNFVLILCAT

-62 YQSALKEEIV
+62 YQSVLKEEIV

-78 ITSTKHSLELFLSER
+78 ITSTKQTLELFLSER

-103 RTFEE
+103 RSFEE
-108 LSNQGRVNFIFQSL
+108 LSNQARLNFIFQSL
-122 RAEFPEFVDLGL
+122 KAEFPEFVDLGL
-134 IDSAG
+134 IDSSG
-139 LQRSYSGPYELKG
+139 LQRSYSGPYELRG

-189 RDTVEGDFY
+189 RDTGEGDFY
-198 VLRATIDTEKFNQL
+198 VLRGTIDTEKFNQL
-212 ISTISL
+212 ISTVVL
-218 RPGSDIFL
+218 RPGSDLFL
-226 IDREGVLQ
+226 IDRQGILQ
-234 TPSRSHGNVLDKV
+234 TPSRYHGNILEKV
-247 SLSVPPMSQEA
+247 SFPVPPVSQEA
-258 VITRTKDEHGEHL
+258 VITRIHDKQGEHL
-271 LGYAYLRGANFILVL
+271 LGYSYLRGANFILVL
-286 IKEPGEIMAGWF
+286 TKEPGEVMAGWF
-298 TLKSELLLVLV
+298 TLKSELLLVLL

-318 SLRATGL
+318 SFRATGL

-336 RESCYIEVE
+336 RESCYIEIE
-345 HTAKLA
+345 QTSKLA

-374 AGLLKDLVEFSEE
+374 AGLLKDLVEFSKQ
-387 YHDQEKLLSQVDSIL
+387 YQDREKLLAQVESIL

-422 DLKVETI
+422 DVKVETI
-429 HLNELLQEVLGFLEK
+429 YLNELLQEVLGFLEK

-457 APDLSP
+457 APDLAP
-463 IAHDRGQL
+463 IANDRGQL

-484 AVQDGGNITIAT
+484 AVEDGGNITIST
-496 KANET
+496 KESEAA
-501 DPNTVEVTIADDGR
+501 PGSVEVTIADDGC
-515 GIQPDDLKHI
+515 GIHPDDLKHI
-525 FDPFYSRGKEQGT
+525 FEPFYSRGKEQGT

-556 RAESKVGKGSTF
+556 RVESKVGKGTTF

-575 CQMA
+575 CKMA

>member
-1 MMKMKGIWQKFKG
+1 MNGIWQKFQR
-14 LMPEGLKDFPHY
+14 LMPKGLKDFPHY
-26 AEGPERYS
+26 AEGPERYN

-62 YQSALKEEIV
+62 YQSVLKEEIV
-72 KPLSRL
+72 KPLRRL
-78 ITSTKHSLELFLSER
+78 ITSTKHTLELFLSER

-108 LSNQGRVNFIFQSL
+108 LSNQARLNSIFQSL

-134 IDSAG
+134 IDSSG

-152 KNYRDQDWF
+152 KNYSDQDWF

-212 ISTISL
+212 ISTITL
-218 RPGSDIFL
+218 RRGSDIFL
-226 IDREGVLQ
+226 MDREGVLQ
-234 TPSRSHGNVLDKV
+234 TPSRHHGDVLEKV
-247 SLSVPPMSQEA
+247 SLPVPPMSQEA
-258 VITRTKDEHGEHL
+258 VITSTEDEHGEHL
-271 LGYAYLRGANFILVL
+271 LGYAYLRGGNSILVL
-286 IKEPGEIMAGWF
+286 LKEPGEVMAGWF
-298 TLKSELLLVLV
+298 TLKGELLLVLV

-318 SLRATGL
+318 SFRVTGL
-325 LVDRIREADQK
+325 LVDRVREADQK
-336 RESCYIEVE
+336 RESIYMEME

-374 AGLLKDLVEFSEE
+374 AGLLKDLVEFSKE
-387 YHDQEKLLSQVDSIL
+387 YHDREKLMLQVDSIL

-422 DLKVETI
+422 DVKVETI
-429 HLNELLQEVLGFLEK
+429 YLNELLQEVLGFLEK
-444 EAFHRNIKVNFNL
+444 EAFHRDIKVRLNL
-457 APDLSP
+457 ASEIAP

-477 IINNAFE
+477 IMNNAFE
-484 AVQDGGNITIAT
+484 AVGDGGNITITT
-496 KANET
+496 KKNQAET
-501 DPNTVEVTIADDGR
+501 GSVEVTIADDGR
-515 GIQPDDLKHI
+515 GIHPDDLRQI
-525 FDPFYSRGKEQGT
+525 FEPFYTKGKEQGT

-546 GIVAKCGGDI
+546 GIVTKCGGDI
-556 RAESKVGKGSTF
+556 RVESELGKGSTF

-575 CQMA
+575 CKMV

>member
-1 MMKMKGIWQKFKG
+1 MNGIWQKMQR
-14 LMPEGLKDFPHY
+14 LMPKGLKDFPHY
-26 AEGPERYS
+26 AEGPDRYN

-47 AIIPLLLMAAINYYQ
+47 GIIPLLLMAAINFYQ

-72 KPLSRL
+72 NPLRRL
-78 ITSTKHSLELFLSER
+78 ITSTKHTLELFLSER

-108 LSNQGRVNFIFQSL
+108 LSNQARLNSIFQSL

-134 IDSAG
+134 IDSSG

-152 KNYRDQDWF
+152 KNYSDQDWF

-166 RGVYVSN
+166 RGVFVSN

-212 ISTISL
+212 ISTITL
-218 RPGSDIFL
+218 RRGSDIFL
-226 IDREGVLQ
+226 MDREGVLQ
-234 TPSRSHGNVLDKV
+234 TPSRHHGNVLEKA
-247 SLSVPPMSQEA
+247 SLPVPPMSQEA
-258 VITRTKDEHGEHL
+258 VITSTEDKHGEHL
-271 LGYAYLRGANFILVL
+271 LGYSYLRGGNFILVL
-286 IKEPGEIMAGWF
+286 IKEPGEVMAGWF
-298 TLKSELLLVLV
+298 TLKGELLLVLV
-309 VSVAVILIV
+309 VSVVVILIV
-318 SLRATGL
+318 SFRATGL

-336 RESCYIEVE
+336 RESVYMEME

-374 AGLLKDLVEFSEE
+374 AGLLKDLVEFSKE
-387 YHDQEKLLSQVDSIL
+387 YHDREKLMSQVNSIL

-422 DLKVETI
+422 DVKVETI
-429 HLNELLQEVLGFLEK
+429 YLNELLQEVLGFLEK
-444 EAFHRNIKVNFNL
+444 EAFHRDIKVKLNL
-457 APDLSP
+457 APEIAP

-484 AVQDGGNITIAT
+484 AVGDGGNITIT
-496 KANET
+496 TRQNEAE
-501 DPNTVEVTIADDGR
+501 PGSVEIKVADDGR
-515 GIQPDDLKHI
+515 GIHPDELRHI
-525 FDPFYSRGKEQGT
+525 FEPFYTKGKEQGT

-546 GIVAKCGGDI
+546 GIVTKCGGDI
-556 RAESKVGKGSTF
+556 RVESEVEKGSTF

-575 CQMA
+575 CKMA

>member
-1 MMKMKGIWQKFKG
+1 MIEMSGIWQKFKR
-14 LMPEGLKDFPHY
+14 LMPKGLKDFPHY
-26 AEGPERYS
+26 AEGPERYN

-62 YQSALKEEIV
+62 YQSVLKEEIV
-72 KPLSRL
+72 KPLRRL
-78 ITSTKHSLELFLSER
+78 ITSTKHTLELFLSER

-108 LSNQGRVNFIFQSL
+108 LSNQARLNSIFQSL
-122 RAEFPEFVDLGL
+122 KAEFPEFVDLGL
-134 IDSAG
+134 IDASG

-189 RDTVEGDFY
+189 RDTAEGDFY
-198 VLRATIDTEKFNQL
+198 VLRATIDTEKFNEL
-212 ISTISL
+212 ISTITL
-218 RPGSDIFL
+218 RPGSDIFI
-226 IDREGVLQ
+226 IDREGILQ
-234 TPSRSHGNVLDKV
+234 TPSRHHGSVLEKV
-247 SLSVPPMSQEA
+247 TFEIPPMSQEA
-258 VITRTKDEHGEHL
+258 IMTRTKDRHVEHL
-271 LGYAYLRGANFILVL
+271 LGYAYLRGAAFILVL
-286 IKEPGEIMAGWF
+286 IKEPGEVMAGWF
-298 TLKSELLLVLV
+298 ALKSELLLVLV
-309 VSVAVILIV
+309 VSVTVILIV

-325 LVDRIREADQK
+325 MVDRIREADQK
-336 RESCYIEVE
+336 RESMYAEME
-345 HTAKLA
+345 HTGKLA

-374 AGLLKDLVEFSEE
+374 AGLMKDLVEFSQE
-387 YHDQEKLLSQVDSIL
+387 YQDREKLMSQVDSIL

-422 DLKVETI
+422 DVKVETI
-429 HLNELLQEVLGFLEK
+429 HLNELLQEVFGFLEK
-444 EAFHRNIKVNFNL
+444 EAFHRNIKVSFNL
-457 APDLSP
+457 ASDLAP

-484 AVQDGGNITIAT
+484 AVEDGGNISIAS
-496 KANET
+496 KENEK
-501 DPNTVEVTIADDGR
+501 DPDTVEVAIADDGR
-515 GIQPDDLKHI
+515 GIHPDDLKHI
-525 FDPFYSRGKEQGT
+525 FDPFYSKGKEQGT

-546 GIVAKCGGDI
+546 GILAKCGGDI
-556 RAESKVGKGSTF
+556 RVESKVGKGSTF

-575 CQMA
+575 CMMA